1 MGRLTA
7 GELKNSILIQKRYRT
22 PNGMGG
28 YSESWSTLC
37 TVWGRYRQLSGKEL
51 LLQQQVNPLISV
63 ELTVRYRDDIDT
75 DKRFTYKNQLHNILS
90 VIDVDNKREW
100 LKLMCEVKHSDQ

>member
-7 GELKNSILIQKRYRT
+7 GEIKNSILIEKRSRT
-22 PNGMGG
+22 PNSMGG
-28 YSESWSTLC
+28 RAETWSTLC

-63 ELTVRYRDDIDT
+63 EITIRYRSDVTT
-75 DKRFTYKNQLHNILS
+75 DNRIYYRNKYHNILS
-90 VIDVDNKREW
+90 VIDLENKRCW
-100 LKLMCEVKHSDQ
+100 LQLMCEVKHSDQ

>member
-1 MGRLTA
+1 
-7 GELKNSILIQKRYRT
+7 
-22 PNGMGG
+22 
-28 YSESWSTLC
+28 
-37 TVWGRYRQLSGKEL
+37 
-51 LLQQQVNPLISV
+51 V
-63 ELTVRYRDDIDT
+63 ELTIRYRDDIDT

>member
-1 MGRLTA
+1 
-7 GELKNSILIQKRYRT
+7 
-22 PNGMGG
+22 MGG

-37 TVWGRYRQLSGKEL
+37 TVWGRYRQLNGKEL

-63 ELTVRYRDDIDT
+63 EIAIRYRTDIST
-75 DKRFTYKNQLHNILS
+75 DNRVLYMNKYHNILS

-100 LKLMCEVKHSDQ
+100 LKIMCEVKNSEQ